1 MVETFIQML
10 FGWHA
15 MLLSLAFAIAGVL
28 FKRTA
33 LSIVGA
39 ILFLLPGLYLS
50 SYSLWFALVPFFI
63 FGSAYAGW
71 KRRYSLAS
79 WLIVPQLIVISA
91 LAIYVLTQ

>member
-39 ILFLLPGLYLS
+39 ILFLLP
-50 SYSLWFALVPFFI
+50 
-63 FGSAYAGW
+63 